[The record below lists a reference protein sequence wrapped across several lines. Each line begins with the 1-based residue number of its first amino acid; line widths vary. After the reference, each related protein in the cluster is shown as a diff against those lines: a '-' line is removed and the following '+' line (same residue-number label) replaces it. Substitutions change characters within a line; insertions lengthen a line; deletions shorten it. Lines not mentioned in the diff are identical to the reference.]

1 MLSHFKT
8 PMGKNETLT
17 ILSWNVNG
25 IRAAERKGFLP
36 WLTKSGAEIVG
47 IQETKVSDP
56 NVLSEELRHPDGY
69 HTYWNCSVK
78 KKGYS
83 GVAAYSKL
91 EPKTVQTEFGPG
103 LLSDEG
109 RMIECDYGSFLLINL
124 YIPNGGMGE
133 DRLSYKLKFYHQ
145 LLDYLVALKKRGKKI
160 VFCGDINTAHHEID
174 LAHPK
179 ENVHRSGFMPVE
191 REWLDKF
198 EAAGFI
204 DTFRVFHP
212 AEPGHYTWWDQRTG
226 ARARDIGW
234 RIDYFYISPN
244 LKSHLRDA
252 FILKKVLGSDH
263 CPIGITLSI

>member
-1 MLSHFKT
+1 MSPDKPSSL
-8 PMGKNETLT
+8 TL
-17 ILSWNVNG
+17 LSWNVNG

-36 WLTKSGAEIVG
+36 WLAKSKADMIG

-56 NVLSEELRHPDGY
+56 NMLSEELRHPNGFQ
-69 HTYWNCSVK
+69 TFWNCSTT

-83 GVAAYSKL
+83 GVAIYSKL
-91 EPKTVQTEFGPG
+91 QPKTVQTEFGAS

-133 DRLSYKLKFYHQ
+133 TRLNYKLKFYLQ
-145 LLDYLVALKKRGKKI
+145 LLDYLTALKKRGKKI

-179 ENVHRSGFMPVE
+179 ENVHRSGFMSIE

-204 DTFRVFHP
+204 DTFRLFHP
-212 AEPGHYTWWDQRTG
+212 GEGGHYTWWDQRTG

-234 RIDYFYISPN
+234 RIDYFYVTPN
-244 LKSHLRDA
+244 LKTRVKEA
-252 FILKKVLGSDH
+252 FILKQVQGSDH
-263 CPIGITLSI
+263 CPIGIQLTL